1 MGASVA
7 DGDQFQYQRLASGQW
22 TTIHVPIPDGY
33 PNFESF
39 SEEMARADSLVAAT
53 HIADLRTAALKE
65 WLNRSRSLPV
75 NISFTQ
81 WDDSRPPS
89 SLPAPQSHH
98 SYPIVDTILSVAHR
112 WREISIGA
120 PAQTMVRFLRHPP
133 HELPF
138 LESLDFDFTLGFPNN
153 LAIAEIPLED
163 HNIYRTPSL
172 RKLSLMQH
180 PGDCLQLPVSWA
192 RLTDLTIER
201 KWRVGLP
208 GLPLPQA
215 VELLSRCPRLVRCRL
230 EIRFA
235 ETSPVQF
242 PLITLPDLESLT
254 ILEGTDVTS
263 MFNCLDLPV
272 LREIGYHT
280 AIVPSLAKRS
290 SLLTLLKK
298 SNGLIWKFVTNPQ
311 LFTRTDLI
319 ECLRLI
325 PNATTLIFKPS
336 PNLVGEDV
344 MATIL
349 DKEFLYSFLPSASGR
364 KTICP
369 QLINLQITFR
379 FPYLLNE
386 ELLEFLLEKQGARS
400 SEILAPLKR
409 LWISWEMDIVPD
421 LARLVEEGLDL
432 RLGYPPRTFKPLFSP
447 LDGLRCGDLTV
458 A

>member
-1 MGASVA
+1 
-7 DGDQFQYQRLASGQW
+7 
-22 TTIHVPIPDGY
+22 
-33 PNFESF
+33 
-39 SEEMARADSLVAAT
+39 
-53 HIADLRTAALKE
+53 
-65 WLNRSRSLPV
+65 
-75 NISFTQ
+75 
-81 WDDSRPPS
+81 
-89 SLPAPQSHH
+89 
-98 SYPIVDTILSVAHR
+98 
-112 WREISIGA
+112 
-120 PAQTMVRFLRHPP
+120 MVRFLTHPP

-138 LESLDFDFTLGFPNN
+138 LESLDFDFTLGYPDHP
-153 LAIAEIPLED
+153 IAKIPPKD

-172 RKLSLMQH
+172 RKPSLMQL

-192 RLTDLTIER
+192 RLTDLTVER
-201 KWRVGLP
+201 KWKAGW

-215 VELLSRCPRLVRCRL
+215 VELLLRCPRLVRCRL

-235 ETSPVQF
+235 ALAMTPVQF

-272 LREIGYHT
+272 LREVEYHT
-280 AIVPSLAKRS
+280 AIVSSLAKRS
-290 SLLTLLKK
+290 SLLTLLKR

-311 LFTRTDLI
+311 PFTRTDLI

-336 PNLVGEDV
+336 PEQVGEDV
-344 MATIL
+344 VSAIL
-349 DKEFLYSFLPSASGR
+349 DKEFLYSFLPSTSGR

-369 QLINLQITFR
+369 QLINLHIGIR
-379 FPYLLNE
+379 LPYLLNKD
-386 ELLEFLLEKQGARS
+386 LLGFLLEKQGAGS

-409 LWISWEMDIVPD
+409 LWIAWKMDIVPD

-432 RLGYPPRTFKPLFSP
+432 RLGYLPRTFKPLFSP
-447 LDGLRCGDLTV
+447 LDGLRCADLSI

>member
-1 MGASVA
+1 
-7 DGDQFQYQRLASGQW
+7 
-22 TTIHVPIPDGY
+22 
-33 PNFESF
+33 
-39 SEEMARADSLVAAT
+39 
-53 HIADLRTAALKE
+53 
-65 WLNRSRSLPV
+65 
-75 NISFTQ
+75 
-81 WDDSRPPS
+81 
-89 SLPAPQSHH
+89 
-98 SYPIVDTILSVAHR
+98 
-112 WREISIGA
+112 
-120 PAQTMVRFLRHPP
+120 MVRFLTHPP

-138 LESLDFDFTLGFPNN
+138 LESLDFDFTLGYPNH

-172 RKLSLMQH
+172 RKLSLMQLQ
-180 PGDCLQLPVSWA
+180 GDCLQLPVSWG

-201 KWRVGLP
+201 KWRIGVP
-208 GLPLPQA
+208 GLPSLPQA
-215 VELLSRCPRLVRCRL
+215 VEVLSRCPRLVRCRL

-235 ETSPVQF
+235 ETTPVQF

-254 ILEGTDVTS
+254 ILEGADVTS

-272 LREIGYHT
+272 LREVEYHT
-280 AIVPSLAKRS
+280 AIAPSLGKRP
-290 SLLTLLKK
+290 SLLTLLRKL
-298 SNGLIWKFVTNPQ
+298 NGLIWKFVTNPQ

-400 SEILAPLKR
+400 SEILALLKR
-409 LWISWEMDIVPD
+409 LWISWKMDIVPD